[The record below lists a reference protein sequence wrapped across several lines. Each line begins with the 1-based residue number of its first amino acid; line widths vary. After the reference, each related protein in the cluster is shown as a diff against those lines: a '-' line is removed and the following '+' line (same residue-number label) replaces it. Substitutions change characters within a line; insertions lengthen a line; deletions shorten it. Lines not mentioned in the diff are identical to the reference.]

1 MQISEMVYHIFMFII
16 LLEMV
21 LYRRRALHI
30 NPHKHFFCKDIKP
43 FHFLHTFYFL
53 FCLMNIWICGV

>member
-30 NPHKHFFCKDIKP
+30 NPQKHFFLAKI
-43 FHFLHTFYFL
+43 
-53 FCLMNIWICGV
+53 